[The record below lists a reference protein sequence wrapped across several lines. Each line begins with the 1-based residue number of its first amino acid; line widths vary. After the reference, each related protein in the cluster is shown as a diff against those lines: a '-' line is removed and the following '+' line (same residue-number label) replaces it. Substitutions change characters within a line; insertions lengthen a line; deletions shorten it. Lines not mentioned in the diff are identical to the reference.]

1 MTAPRMTDPGR
12 DWHPTPADLAAAR
25 DQTISDVI
33 TADLR
38 VLFSGINP
46 GLYSAATGH
55 HFARPGNRF
64 WPALHRSGLTSRQL
78 HPSEQEQLL
87 ESFRARFDEVKAE
100 CLDRESEYSAAW
112 QAAPGHSQDVLQL
125 TADELAALRSRLHDT
140 VAAYRRL
147 DEASRPPDAR
157 RVNVTFDL
165 VPWFDPEAER

>member
-87 ESFRARFDEVKAE
+87 EAGLGSRTSSPGPRRELTGSIRPSCARV
-100 CLDRESEYSAAW
+100 
-112 QAAPGHSQDVLQL
+112 
-125 TADELAALRSRLHDT
+125 ALRWPRK
-140 VAAYRRL
+140 
-147 DEASRPPDAR
+147 
-157 RVNVTFDL
+157 
-165 VPWFDPEAER
+165 